1 MASKSK
7 NLATWIVMTVF
18 ILMNTFTVEAAPSL
32 VNIGVGTKGKIVV
45 INARLLEGFTDS
57 IEEAIESGVPIT
69 FTFEAEL
76 RQVNDFWN
84 DTLISSNTINH
95 TIKYDSLKK
104 VYRFTEFG
112 KGVKRK
118 IATRNKKK
126 ISANDAHARQYPYFF
141 RSSIKF

>member
-1 MASKSK
+1 MVSKSK

-18 ILMNTFTVEAAPSL
+18 ILMNTFTLEAARSI

-84 DTLISSNTINH
+84 DTLITVSYTHLTLPTIC
-95 TIKYDSLKK
+95 S
-104 VYRFTEFG
+104 V
-112 KGVKRK
+112 
-118 IATRNKKK
+118 
-126 ISANDAHARQYPYFF
+126 
-141 RSSIKF
+141 